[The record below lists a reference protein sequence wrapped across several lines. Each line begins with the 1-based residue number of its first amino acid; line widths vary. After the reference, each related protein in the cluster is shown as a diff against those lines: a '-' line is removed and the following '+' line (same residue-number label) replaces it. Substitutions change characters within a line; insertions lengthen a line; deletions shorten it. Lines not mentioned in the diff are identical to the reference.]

1 MLKLIVERF
10 KFSNSQ
16 MHRSLSK
23 YSGIYIPIEQKQFLR
38 KNVLKQVKR
47 QKRKSRQKSL
57 LFSKYLTI

>member
-1 MLKLIVERF
+1 
-10 KFSNSQ
+10 